1 MLIEFTVGNYRS
13 FKEPVTLSMV
23 ASKLVSQD
31 QQLDEN
37 TIFEPP
43 GGPRLLTSTVIYGAN
58 ASGKS
63 NLVAALDF
71 VRLLVLDSARRAA
84 GNGRHSGGTL
94 PAGARRRLTQPS
106 HFEIVFRTLAGPSTG
121 TDLRPIGSGCTAS
134 GCITCRR
141 SAKPAL

>member
-43 GGPRLLTSTVIYGAN
+43 GGPRLLTSAVIYGAN

-63 NLVAALDF
+63 NLVAALDL
-71 VRLLVLDSARRAA
+71 VQLMVLDSARRARLRA
-84 GNGRHSGGTL
+84 AFRWNPSG
-94 PAGARRRLTQPS
+94 
-106 HFEIVFRTLAGPSTG
+106 
-121 TDLRPIGSGCTAS
+121 
-134 GCITCRR
+134 
-141 SAKPAL
+141 

>member
-37 TIFEPP
+37 TIFEPF
-43 GGPRLLTSTVIYGAN
+43 GGPRLLTSAVIYGAN

-63 NLVAALDF
+63 NLVAALD
-71 VRLLVLDSARRAA
+71 LVQS
-84 GNGRHSGGTL
+84 
-94 PAGARRRLTQPS
+94 
-106 HFEIVFRTLAGPSTG
+106 
-121 TDLRPIGSGCTAS
+121 
-134 GCITCRR
+134 
-141 SAKPAL
+141 

>member
-43 GGPRLLTSTVIYGAN
+43 GGPRLLTERG
-58 ASGKS
+58 
-63 NLVAALDF
+63 
-71 VRLLVLDSARRAA
+71 
-84 GNGRHSGGTL
+84 
-94 PAGARRRLTQPS
+94 
-106 HFEIVFRTLAGPSTG
+106 
-121 TDLRPIGSGCTAS
+121 DLWRECQ
-134 GCITCRR
+134 RED
-141 SAKPAL
+141 